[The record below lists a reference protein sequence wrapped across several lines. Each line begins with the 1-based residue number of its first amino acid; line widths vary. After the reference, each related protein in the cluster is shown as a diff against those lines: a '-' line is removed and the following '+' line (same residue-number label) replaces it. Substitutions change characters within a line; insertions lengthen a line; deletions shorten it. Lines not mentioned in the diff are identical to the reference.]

1 MTVMMARL
9 VMMMMTMTMMMTV
22 LVTVMMA
29 VLMTVMPQVI
39 DHEEDNLSDKE
50 TYSKNIPA
58 IGKNLLISIVYAD
71 TDTGSGMI
79 CPNYV

>member
-9 VMMMMTMTMMMTV
+9 VMMVMMMTM
-22 LVTVMMA
+22 
-29 VLMTVMPQVI
+29 LMTVMPQVI

-58 IGKNLLISIVYAD
+58 IGKNLLIV
-71 TDTGSGMI
+71 GRI

>member
-9 VMMMMTMTMMMTV
+9 VMMMMLMTV
-22 LVTVMMA
+22 LMA
-29 VLMTVMPQVI
+29 VMPQVI

-58 IGKNLLISIVYAD
+58 IGKNLLISIVYAG
-71 TDTGSGMI
+71 TGVGMI

>member
-1 MTVMMARL
+1 MTVVMARL
-9 VMMMMTMTMMMTV
+9 VMMMMLMTMVMTVLMTMM
-22 LVTVMMA
+22 
-29 VLMTVMPQVI
+29 PKVI

-58 IGKNLLISIVYAD
+58 IGKNLLISIVFAD
-71 TDTGSGMI
+71 PYTGVGMI

>member
-9 VMMMMTMTMMMTV
+9 VMMMMLITAMV
-22 LVTVMMA
+22 AL
-29 VLMTVMPQVI
+29 LMTVMPQVI

-58 IGKNLLISIVYAD
+58 IGKNLLISIVFAD
-71 TDTGSGMI
+71 PDTGA
-79 CPNYV
+79 

>member
-1 MTVMMARL
+1 MTKFKDSYAVPLMML
-9 VMMMMTMTMMMTV
+9 MTMVMT
-22 LVTVMMA
+22 

-71 TDTGSGMI
+71 TDTGNGMI

>member
-9 VMMMMTMTMMMTV
+9 VMMMMLMLMTMMM
-22 LVTVMMA
+22 M
-29 VLMTVMPQVI
+29 LMTVMPQVI

-71 TDTGSGMI
+71 TDTGNGMI